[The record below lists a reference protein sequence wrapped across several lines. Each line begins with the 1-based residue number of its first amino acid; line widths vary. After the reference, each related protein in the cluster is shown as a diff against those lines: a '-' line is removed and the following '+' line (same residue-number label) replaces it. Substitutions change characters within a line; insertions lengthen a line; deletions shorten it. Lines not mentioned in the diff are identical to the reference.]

1 MSGAGHPRVLFIE
14 GSADL
19 RARVRSILEA
29 DGIDLE
35 EASDAAEGAEL
46 AQARHPDLVLLDD
59 DVRDFDRGAAVRRL
73 RGALEPMHTPL
84 VVHGPSRDRDDC
96 LSAGCDGF
104 FDEPLESSRLPAVLR
119 AYLAGQRDAR
129 EADRLQRELARVS
142 AERDRYKEQL
152 RRRNEFLR
160 NLAHELATPLTPL
173 VGYLRLLRSGRLGTL
188 SDKQQHVIEAMIH
201 ATERLGRSIDN
212 LVDYASLETGGYR
225 IHASEFDAGPLL
237 DAIVEEFRAR
247 ARDKHLRLDVQQPTH
262 LKVQGDER
270 RIRQA
275 ISNLLDNAV
284 RASPHGGHVLVH
296 VSGVGDRIQFS
307 VYDQGPGVPLEV
319 RQHHDLDPVLRGA
332 DATGGAGLGL
342 PVTLQIAE
350 AHGGAFI
357 LESPPREQPDVR
369 DVFPGSRVGFWIPR
383 QRPAA

>member
-14 GSADL
+14 SSPDL
-19 RARVRSILEA
+19 RARVRVILEA
-29 DGIDLE
+29 DGIDLD
-35 EASDAAEGAEL
+35 EAADAAEGAEL
-46 AQARHPDLVLLDD
+46 AVAHAPDLVLLDD
-59 DVRDFDRGAAVRRL
+59 DGPDFDRGSAVRRL
-73 RGALEPMHTPL
+73 RGALEQTHTPL
-84 VVHGPSRDRDDC
+84 VVHGPSRDRADC

-104 FDEPLESSRLPAVLR
+104 FEEPLESSHLPAVLR
-119 AYLAGQRDAR
+119 AYLAGQRDAL
-129 EADRLQRELARVS
+129 ETDRLQRDLARVS

-173 VGYLRLLRSGRLGTL
+173 VGYLRLLRSGRLGAL

-225 IHASEFDAGPLL
+225 IHAAEFDTSPLME
-237 DAIVEEFRAR
+237 AIVEEFRGR
-247 ARDKHLRLDVQQPTH
+247 ARDKHLRLDVQQPSH
-262 LKVQGDER
+262 LQVQGDER

-275 ISNLLDNAV
+275 ISNILDNAV
-284 RASPHGGHVLVH
+284 RASPHGGHVLIQVL
-296 VSGVGDRIQFS
+296 SGADRIQFS

-319 RQHHDLDPVLRGA
+319 KQHHDLDPVLRGTDSA
-332 DATGGAGLGL
+332 GGAGLGL

-350 AHGGAFI
+350 AHAGGFI
-357 LESPPREQPDVR
+357 LESPPREQPDAR

-383 QRPAA
+383 QRPAV